1 MLEDAFHEDTVWNI
15 SALNNMVSVVGRY
28 KVSF

>member
-15 SALNNMVSVVGRY
+15 IVLNNMVSVVGRY